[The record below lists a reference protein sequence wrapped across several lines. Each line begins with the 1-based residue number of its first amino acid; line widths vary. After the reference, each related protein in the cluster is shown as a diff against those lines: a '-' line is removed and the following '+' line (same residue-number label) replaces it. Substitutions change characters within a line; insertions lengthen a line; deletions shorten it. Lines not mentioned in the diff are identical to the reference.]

1 MNNVVLIGRLVRD
14 PQLIYIKGSGTP
26 VANFTLAIDR
36 EYKDKDGKRE
46 TDYIDIQVWN
56 KSAENCANY
65 IVKGSLVCIQGSIRV
80 ESYMKDDERRKVTRV
95 TANSVKFLDNKNKF
109 NKDNLNFKNAF
120 TPTGLDYE
128 EWDERADDMLF

>member
-26 VANFTLAIDR
+26 VANFTIAIDR

-65 IVKGSLVCIQGSIRV
+65 IAKVSLVCIQGSIRV
-80 ESYMKDDERRKVTRV
+80 ESYMKDDGRRKVTRV

-109 NKDNLNFKNAF
+109 NKDDLNLKNAF
-120 TPTGLDYE
+120 TPNGLDYE
-128 EWDERADDMLF
+128 EWDDIDDDMLF